1 MPAGTLDDRYLNW
14 LYGQIS
20 DAKIRKGSKTYW
32 NLLRQMHSTE
42 FQDFFPNDE
51 NRAADGKELRVQW
64 AYEAHEVPEVEWLT
78 LPCSFLELLLGL
90 AKRMTFQAEM
100 TQEYWFW
107 QLLKNLDFDGF
118 HDKSGYS
125 SDFVARR
132 IGVVN
137 DRSYDAMGNGG
148 LFPLRNSK
156 DDQTQVDLW
165 YQMMAYIV
173 QDM

>member
-1 MPAGTLDDRYLNW
+1 MPSGTLDDRYLTW

-32 NLLRQMHSTE
+32 KLLQQLNATE
-42 FQDFFPNDE
+42 FLDDFPNDE
-51 NRAADGKELRVQW
+51 NRSADGKELRVQW

-90 AKRMTFQAEM
+90 AKRMAFQAEM
-100 TQEYWFW
+100 TTEFWFW
-107 QLLKNLDFDGF
+107 QLLKNLNFDEF

-125 SDFVARR
+125 RNFVKRR
-132 IGVVN
+132 MSVVN
-137 DRSYDAMGNGG
+137 DRAYDHMGNGG
-148 LFPLRNSK
+148 LFPLRNPSQ
-156 DDQTQVDLW
+156 DQRDVDLW
-165 YQMMAYIV
+165 YQMCEYIV

>member
-1 MPAGTLDDRYLNW
+1 MPAGTLDDRYLTW

-32 NLLRQMHSTE
+32 DLLKQMHSTE
-42 FQDFFPNDE
+42 FRDFFPNDE

-64 AYEAHEVPEVEWLT
+64 VCETQEAPEDEWLA

-90 AKRMTFQAEM
+90 AKRLTYQAEM

-107 QLLKNLDFDGF
+107 QLLKNMDFDGY
-118 HDKSGYS
+118 HDRSGYS
-125 SDFVARR
+125 RNFVNRR
-132 IGVVN
+132 MRVVN
-137 DRSYDAMGNGG
+137 DRLYDHMGNGG
-148 LFPLRNSK
+148 LFPLRNPSE
-156 DDQTQVDLW
+156 DQTKVDLW